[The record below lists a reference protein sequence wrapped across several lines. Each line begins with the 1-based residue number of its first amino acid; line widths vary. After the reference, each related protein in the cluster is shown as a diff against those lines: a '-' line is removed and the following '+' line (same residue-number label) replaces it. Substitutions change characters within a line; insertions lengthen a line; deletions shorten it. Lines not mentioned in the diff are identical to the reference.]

1 LADIFISYSR
11 IDQPVIKKLS
21 KELEARDFEVWWDRE
36 LLAGDTYADDIE
48 RELNCAKAV
57 IVAWSASG
65 SKSRWVR
72 DEAAVAADTG
82 RLIAISIDGSIPP
95 IGFRQFH
102 FLDFS
107 AWQGEQNAP
116 ELDEVFKAIAGKFK
130 RTSYD
135 APESLNYTQSKPY
148 QKHFQAPEQHQKP
161 GKNDEKIVA
170 VLPFANR
177 SPLSE
182 DAFFADG
189 VHDELITQISK
200 LVAIQ
205 VISRTSVMGYRDV
218 SKSIPE
224 IANEL
229 GAVVILE
236 GAVQRSGKRVRINVQ
251 LIDGQTDT
259 NIWSDKYDRELS
271 PENIFDIQS
280 EITRVIADALDSV
293 LSDKDESMLS
303 SKAPTNNLIAYDA
316 YLRGKQKA
324 RSEATG
330 EDAFHAAIA
339 EFEHAILVDP
349 AFAEAHANKARAYM
363 ALYWFFGWDSQWLSL
378 ASLSVQ
384 EAVALSPNSIE
395 TLLAQAYFHYWG
407 ELDLKSASAVLE
419 RVLSISPQNTE
430 AWACKSYV
438 SRRDGHFLA
447 SIVELK
453 NAMHLDP
460 MLVDL
465 PMELTNT
472 FAAVGDFEQAH
483 EQFKRVLTLSP
494 KANYTAIMGADL
506 YFAMGD
512 QKRAY
517 ESSKI
522 EVEVYDFAYYYR
534 RAYHALN
541 TTNKEHIDNSLH
553 TWPEAFYGIPMF
565 PEAYN
570 LYKAQAYQLRGD
582 FVEANKILLDVKS
595 RIDRASDPYPAGW
608 IGEAAYYPVTLP
620 GLMKDLQGVKEAV
633 KDFESKAKRDEWGAL
648 YHYHEIACAFTRCGD
663 VESALEYLEKLMLS
677 FGPASYLPMSII
689 PFYKDLHQT
698 RKYKSFKIAYKSWQL
713 STVNKQSLHSIMP
726 PK

>member
-1 LADIFISYSR
+1 MADIFISYSR
-11 IDQPVIKKLS
+11 NDQPVIKKLS
-21 KELEARDFEVWWDRE
+21 KELEARNYDVWWDRE

-57 IVAWSASG
+57 IVAWSETG

-72 DEAAVAADTG
+72 DEAAVAADSG
-82 RLIAISIDGSIPP
+82 RLIAISIDGSMPP

-107 AWQGEQNAP
+107 AWQGDQNSP
-116 ELDEVFKAIAGKFK
+116 ELDKVFKAIAVKFK
-130 RTSYD
+130 QTSD
-135 APESLNYTQSKPY
+135 EVTQLVNYTQSKPY
-148 QKHFQAPEQHQKP
+148 QKHFQVPELNQKP
-161 GKNDEKIVA
+161 VKNAEKIVA

-177 SPLSE
+177 SPLSD

-205 VISRTSVMGYRDV
+205 VISRTSVMGYRNI

-224 IANEL
+224 IALEL
-229 GAVVILE
+229 GAAVILE
-236 GAVQRSGKRVRINVQ
+236 GAVQRAGKRVRINVQ
-251 LIDGQTDT
+251 LIDGRTDT

-271 PENIFDIQS
+271 PETIFDIQS

-293 LSDKDESMLS
+293 LSDKDESMLNS
-303 SKAPTNNLIAYDA
+303 HAPTNNLIAYDA

-339 EFEHAILVDP
+339 EFQHAIVVDP
-349 AFAEAHANKARAYM
+349 GFAEAHANKARAYM

-378 ASLSVQ
+378 ARLSVQ
-384 EAVALSPNSIE
+384 EAVTHSPNSIE
-395 TLLAQAYFHYWG
+395 TLLAQAYLHYWG

-438 SRRDGHFLA
+438 SRRDGRFSA

-465 PMELTNT
+465 SMELSNT
-472 FAAVGDFEQAH
+472 FAAVGDFGQAL

-494 KANYTAIMGADL
+494 KANYTAIVGADL
-506 YFAMGD
+506 YLAMGD
-512 QKRAY
+512 ATLAY
-517 ESSKI
+517 DSSKI
-522 EVEVYDFAYYYR
+522 EVDVYDFAYYYR

-541 TTNKEHIDNSLH
+541 TNNKAHIDNSLH
-553 TWPEAFYGIPMF
+553 TWPKAFHGIPMF

-570 LYKAQAYQLRGD
+570 LYKAQALQLCGD
-582 FVEANKILLDVKS
+582 SEEANKILIGVKS
-595 RIDRASDPYPAGW
+595 RIDSASDPYPAGW
-608 IGEAAYYPVTLP
+608 MGEAAYYPVTLP
-620 GLMKDLQGVKEAV
+620 GLMQDLQGVKEAV
-633 KDFESKAKRDEWGAL
+633 KDFESNAKRDEWGAL

-663 VESALEYLEKLMLS
+663 VKSALEYLEKLMFS
-677 FGPASYLPMSII
+677 FGPASYLSMSII
-689 PFYKDLHQT
+689 PFYKNLHET
-698 RKYKSFKIAYKSWQL
+698 PKFKSFKVVYENWKSTIQ
-713 STVNKQSLHSIMP
+713 TE
-726 PK
+726 